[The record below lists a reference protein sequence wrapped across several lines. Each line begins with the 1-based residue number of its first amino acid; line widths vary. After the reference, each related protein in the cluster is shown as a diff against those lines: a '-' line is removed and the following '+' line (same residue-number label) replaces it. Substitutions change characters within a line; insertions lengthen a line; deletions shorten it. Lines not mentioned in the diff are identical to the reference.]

1 MDQAISARIIDLT
14 QYVAGPYCTKLLAD
28 YGGDVVKIEKP
39 GAGDG
44 ARRMGP
50 FFQDDPHPE
59 KSGLF
64 LNLNT
69 NKRGITL
76 NLDTHTGRKLF
87 KEMVKQADMVVESF
101 SPGVMASWGLD
112 YPELEK
118 INPGL
123 VMTSVSNFGQTGP
136 YRDYKS
142 TNITNCAIGGWTHTA
157 GDETNVRPQAGGWT
171 THYVTG
177 TVAAI
182 GALSALFHRN
192 ETGIGQ
198 HVDISSMEAISPIT
212 IYPTVHFSYAGVKE
226 FRIGNRFPYVI
237 LPCKEGYIG
246 MNLLTQDQWELFCN
260 FIGMGDLTENPEY
273 EYGLPLMEKWEEVQA
288 KIAPWF
294 ADKMPEDVFH
304 EGQAWRIP
312 FALVPNSREILG
324 FPQHEERGFFVGVEH
339 PSTGKITYPGAP
351 FKMSQ
356 TPWEIRRSAP
366 TLGQHNEE
374 IFCGELEY
382 SKTELVQLFSLGV
395 I

>member
-14 QYVAGPYCTKLLAD
+14 HYIAGPYCTKLLAD

-39 GAGDG
+39 GEGDG

-50 FFQDDPHPE
+50 FYHDDPHPE

-76 NLDTHTGRKLF
+76 NLGTHTGRELF
-87 KEMVKQADMVVESF
+87 KELVKEADIVVESF

-112 YPELEK
+112 YPALEK

-142 TNITNCAIGGWTHTA
+142 THLINCAIGGWTHTA
-157 GDETNVRPQAGGWT
+157 GDETNVRPQAGGLI
-171 THYVTG
+171 THYITG

-182 GALSALFHRN
+182 GTLTALFHKN
-192 ETGIGQ
+192 ETGAGQ
-198 HVDISSMEAISPIT
+198 HVDISSMEALSPT
-212 IYPTVHFSYAGVKE
+212 MIYPTVHYSYAGVKE

-237 LPCKEGYIG
+237 LPCKDGYIG
-246 MNLLTQDQWELFCN
+246 INLLTHDQWESFCN
-260 FIGMGDLTENPEY
+260 FIGMPELLENPEY
-273 EYGLPLMEKWEEVQA
+273 EYGLQLMEKWEEVQA

-294 ADKMPEDVFH
+294 EDKEAEDVFH
-304 EGQAWRIP
+304 EGQIWRIP
-312 FALVPNSREILG
+312 FALIPTSKEILE
-324 FPQHEERGFFVGVEH
+324 FPQHKERDFFVNAWH
-339 PSTGKITYPGAP
+339 PSTKNLTYPGAP
-351 FKMSQ
+351 FKMRG
-356 TPWEIRRSAP
+356 TTWGIRHSAP
-366 TLGQHNEE
+366 LLGQHNEE
-374 IFCGELEY
+374 IYCRELGY
-382 SKTELVQLFSLGV
+382 SKTELVQLFALGV